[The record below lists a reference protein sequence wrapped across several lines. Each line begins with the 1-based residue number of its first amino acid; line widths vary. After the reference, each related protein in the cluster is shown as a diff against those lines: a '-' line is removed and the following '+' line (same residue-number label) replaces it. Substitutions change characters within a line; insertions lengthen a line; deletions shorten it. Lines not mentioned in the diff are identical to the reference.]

1 MSRDLRPVYAVA
13 SGLIAAMMM
22 SEASYWIA
30 RRFNAP
36 DAQLFVGGY
45 GAVLAGLAVGAAVA
59 FWPRRMLEPDSC
71 ASCGYNLTG
80 TQGLFRKTHETFG
93 CRKVTRAP

>member
-1 MSRDLRPVYAVA
+1 
-13 SGLIAAMMM
+13 MML

-45 GAVLAGLAVGAAVA
+45 GAVLAGLAVGAAVV
-59 FWPRRMLEPDSC
+59 FWPRRMPDPGCCRDCGELGVVCCTLE
-71 ASCGYNLTG
+71 G
-80 TQGLFRKTHETFG
+80 
-93 CRKVTRAP
+93 